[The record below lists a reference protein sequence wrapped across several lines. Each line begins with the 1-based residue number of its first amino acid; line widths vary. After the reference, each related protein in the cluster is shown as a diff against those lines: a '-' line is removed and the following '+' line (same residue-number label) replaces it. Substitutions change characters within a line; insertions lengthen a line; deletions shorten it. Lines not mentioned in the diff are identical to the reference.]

1 MISSERL
8 LLRADADEGV
18 GTGHV
23 MRCLALA
30 QAWIDAGGTA
40 TVAACA
46 IPGSLVARLGD
57 EGVAVER
64 ILEQPG
70 SQADAGATAAMA
82 ESLGANRIV
91 CDGYRFGSAY
101 QRAVR
106 EAGSLLLIDD
116 TGELGPYAAELVLN
130 QNLHASEALYS
141 DRASHTTLLLGPR
154 YILLRREFLRAQR
167 VKGPLAEYARRL
179 LVTLGGSDPVGT
191 TVRVVRA
198 LGSLGGDTA
207 IRVLVGPSNPRF
219 EELAFEA
226 AAVPNHCQVVTDVG
240 RMPSHFEWADL
251 VVSGA
256 GSTCW
261 ELAYSGVP
269 FVTIALAENQR
280 PIAKSLEDAGVSRH
294 AGWYADLDEGALAE
308 TVGDLAG
315 DRPARTG
322 MASAGRAL
330 VDGFGAERVVG
341 QIARAAAA

>member
-1 MISSERL
+1 
-8 LLRADADEGV
+8 
-18 GTGHV
+18 

-46 IPGSLVARLGD
+46 LPASLAARMDG
-57 EGVAVER
+57 EGIAVER
-64 ILEQPG
+64 IAEEPG
-70 SQADAGATAAMA
+70 SQADAGATVALAG
-82 ESLGANRIV
+82 SLGAHSIV

-106 EAGSLLLIDD
+106 KAGPLLLIDD

-130 QNLHASEALYS
+130 QNLHASEALYP

-154 YILLRREFLRAQR
+154 YILLRREFLRAQP
-167 VKGPLAEYARRL
+167 VEAPLAERARRL
-179 LVTLGGSDPVGT
+179 LVTLGGSDPVGA

-198 LGSLGGDTA
+198 LGRLGAGFE
-207 IRVLVGPSNPRF
+207 IRVLVGPGNPRL
-219 EELAFEA
+219 EELEVEA
-226 AAVPNHCQVVTDVG
+226 AAVPNPCEVVTDAA

-261 ELAYSGVP
+261 ELAYSGAP

-280 PIAKSLEDAGVSRH
+280 SIAKSLEDAGVSRH
-294 AGWYADLDEGALAE
+294 AGWHADLDEDALAE
-308 TVGDLAG
+308 AVGDLAF
-315 DRPARTG
+315 DREARTR
-322 MASAGRAL
+322 MALAGRAL
-330 VDGFGAERVVG
+330 VDGYGAERVAG
-341 QIARAAAA
+341 RIARAAAA

>member
-1 MISSERL
+1 
-8 LLRADADEGV
+8 
-18 GTGHV
+18 

-46 IPGSLVARLGD
+46 LPELLAERLGE
-57 EGVAVER
+57 EGVGVER
-64 ILEQPG
+64 IVEDPG
-70 SQADAGATAAMA
+70 SQADAGATVALA

-106 EAGSLLLIDD
+106 KAGSLLLIDD

-141 DRASHTTLLLGPR
+141 DRAPHTALLLGPR
-154 YILLRREFLRAQR
+154 YTLLRREFLRAQTE
-167 VKGPLAEYARRL
+167 KQPLAERARRF
-179 LVTLGGSDPVGT
+179 LVTLGGSDPVGA

-198 LGSLGGDTA
+198 LGRLGRD
-207 IRVLVGPSNPRF
+207 IEVRVLVGPGNPRF
-219 EELAFEA
+219 EELSLEA
-226 AAVPNHCQVVTDVG
+226 AAVPNRCEVVTDVG

-280 PIAKSLEDAGVSRH
+280 PIAESLDDAGVSRH

-308 TVGDLAG
+308 TVGELAG
-315 DRPARTG
+315 DRTARTR

-330 VDGFGAERVVG
+330 VDGYGAERVAG